1 MYNMLTEKLPTKYK
15 GYHINTDFKCGIKI
29 SLALDDWQLGDEER
43 VLTALS
49 LLYGEG
55 IPDDMNVALDGLR
68 WFLTCGKEAD
78 KASYSDIDDVDN
90 AKESVNVK
98 GDDISFD
105 FEVDASNIYAAFLK
119 NYNIDLTKTDM
130 HWFQFIAL
138 FSNLKNTSL
147 NDMMYY
153 RTLDLSQYKGE
164 QKSEM
169 KALKERYKIHKITK
183 QQVENLKIVYG
194 QDWVK
199 HI

>member
-55 IPDDMNVALDGLR
+55 IPDDMNIALDGLR

-153 RTLDLSQYKGE
+153 RTIDLSQYKGE
-164 QKSEM
+164 QKAEM

-183 QQVENLKIVYG
+183 QQVENLKTVYG

>member
-29 SLALDDWQLGDEER
+29 SLALDDWQLGDDER

-55 IPDDMNVALDGLR
+55 IPDDMNIALDGLR

-153 RTLDLSQYKGE
+153 RTIDLSQYKGE
-164 QKSEM
+164 QKAEM

-183 QQVENLKIVYG
+183 QQVENLKIIYG

>member
-55 IPDDMNVALDGLR
+55 IPNDMNIALDGLR

-90 AKESVNVK
+90 AKESVNVN

-153 RTLDLSQYKGE
+153 RTIDLSQYKGE
-164 QKSEM
+164 QKAEM

-183 QQVENLKIVYG
+183 QQVENLKIIYG

>member
-1 MYNMLTEKLPTKYK
+1 MYNMITEKLPTKYK

-153 RTLDLSQYKGE
+153 RTIDLSQYKGE
-164 QKSEM
+164 QKAEM

-183 QQVENLKIVYG
+183 QQVENLKIIYG
-194 QDWVK
+194 KDWVK

>member
-55 IPDDMNVALDGLR
+55 IPYDMNIALDGLR

-164 QKSEM
+164 QKAEM

-183 QQVENLKIVYG
+183 QQVENLKI
-194 QDWVK
+194 
-199 HI
+199 ILRNF

>member
-55 IPDDMNVALDGLR
+55 IPDDMNIALDGLR

-153 RTLDLSQYKGE
+153 RTIDLSQYKGE
-164 QKSEM
+164 QKAEM

-194 QDWVK
+194 KDWVK

>member
-55 IPDDMNVALDGLR
+55 IPDDMNIALDGLR

-105 FEVDASNIYAAFLK
+105 FEIDASNIYAAFLK

-153 RTLDLSQYKGE
+153 RTIDLSQYKGE
-164 QKSEM
+164 QKAEM

-183 QQVENLKIVYG
+183 QQVENLKIIYG
-194 QDWVK
+194 KDWVK

>member
-98 GDDISFD
+98 GDDIYFD

-147 NDMMYY
+147 NDIMYY
-153 RTLDLSQYKGE
+153 RTIDLSQYKGE
-164 QKSEM
+164 QKAEM

-183 QQVENLKIVYG
+183 QQVENLKIIYG

>member
-55 IPDDMNVALDGLR
+55 IPDDMNIALDGLR

-138 FSNLKNTSL
+138 FSNLKDTSL

-164 QKSEM
+164 QKAEM

-183 QQVENLKIVYG
+183 QQVENLKIIYG

>member
-55 IPDDMNVALDGLR
+55 IPDDMNIALDGLR

-153 RTLDLSQYKGE
+153 RTIDLSQYKGE
-164 QKSEM
+164 QKAEM

-183 QQVENLKIVYG
+183 QQVENLKIIYG
-194 QDWVK
+194 KDWIK

>member
-55 IPDDMNVALDGLR
+55 IPDDMNIALDGLR

-153 RTLDLSQYKGE
+153 RTIDLSQYKGE
-164 QKSEM
+164 QKAEM

-183 QQVENLKIVYG
+183 QQVENLKTIYG
-194 QDWVK
+194 KDWVK

>member
-55 IPDDMNVALDGLR
+55 IPDDMNIALDGLR

-183 QQVENLKIVYG
+183 QQVENLKIIYG
-194 QDWVK
+194 NDWVK

>member
-55 IPDDMNVALDGLR
+55 IPDDMNIALDGLR

-119 NYNIDLTKTDM
+119 NYNIDLTKIDM

-138 FSNLKNTSL
+138 FSNLKDTSL

-164 QKSEM
+164 QKAEM

>member
-55 IPDDMNVALDGLR
+55 IPDDMNIALDGLR

-153 RTLDLSQYKGE
+153 RTIDLSQYKGE
-164 QKSEM
+164 QKAEM

-183 QQVENLKIVYG
+183 QQVENLKIIYV

>member
-119 NYNIDLTKTDM
+119 NYNIDLTKTYM
-130 HWFQFIAL
+130 HLFQFIAL

-153 RTLDLSQYKGE
+153 RTIDLSQYKGE
-164 QKSEM
+164 QKAEM

-183 QQVENLKIVYG
+183 QQVENLKIIYG
-194 QDWVK
+194 KDWVK

>member
-78 KASYSDIDDVDN
+78 KASYSDIDDVDT

-164 QKSEM
+164 QKAEM

-183 QQVENLKIVYG
+183 QQVENLKVIYG

>member
-55 IPDDMNVALDGLR
+55 IPDDMNIALDGLR

-138 FSNLKNTSL
+138 FSNLKDTSL

-153 RTLDLSQYKGE
+153 RTIDLSQYKGE
-164 QKSEM
+164 QKAEM

-183 QQVENLKIVYG
+183 QQVENLKIDYG

>member
-29 SLALDDWQLGDEER
+29 SLALDDWQLEDEER

-164 QKSEM
+164 QKAEM

>member
-153 RTLDLSQYKGE
+153 RTIDLSQYKGE
-164 QKSEM
+164 QKAEM

-183 QQVENLKIVYG
+183 QQVENLKIIYG
-194 QDWVK
+194 QDWIK

>member
-15 GYHINTDFKCGIKI
+15 GYNINTDFKCGIKI

-55 IPDDMNVALDGLR
+55 IPDDMNIALDGLR

-153 RTLDLSQYKGE
+153 RTIDLSQYKGE
-164 QKSEM
+164 QKAEM

-183 QQVENLKIVYG
+183 QQVENLKIIYG
-194 QDWVK
+194 EDWVK

>member
-29 SLALDDWQLGDEER
+29 SLALDDWQLGDDER

-78 KASYSDIDDVDN
+78 KVSYSDIDDVDN

-153 RTLDLSQYKGE
+153 RTIDISQYKGE
-164 QKSEM
+164 QKAEM

-183 QQVENLKIVYG
+183 QQVENLKIIYG
-194 QDWVK
+194 EDWVK

>member
-55 IPDDMNVALDGLR
+55 IPDDMNIALDGLR

-119 NYNIDLTKTDM
+119 NYNIFFHRHSMTCHSASVRYILT
-130 HWFQFIAL
+130 L
-138 FSNLKNTSL
+138 LSLKPDGCL
-147 NDMMYY
+147 H
-153 RTLDLSQYKGE
+153 L
-164 QKSEM
+164 
-169 KALKERYKIHKITK
+169 
-183 QQVENLKIVYG
+183 
-194 QDWVK
+194 
-199 HI
+199 

>member
-78 KASYSDIDDVDN
+78 KASYSDIDDIDN

-153 RTLDLSQYKGE
+153 RTIDLSQYKGE
-164 QKSEM
+164 QKAEM

-183 QQVENLKIVYG
+183 QQVENLKIIYG
-194 QDWVK
+194 KDWVK

>member
-55 IPDDMNVALDGLR
+55 IPDDMNIALDGLR

-119 NYNIDLTKTDM
+119 NYNIDLTNTDM

-138 FSNLKNTSL
+138 FSNLKDTSL

-153 RTLDLSQYKGE
+153 RTIDLSQYKGE
-164 QKSEM
+164 QKAEM

>member
-1 MYNMLTEKLPTKYK
+1 MLTEKLPTKYK

-55 IPDDMNVALDGLR
+55 IPDDMNIALDGLR

-164 QKSEM
+164 QKAEM

-183 QQVENLKIVYG
+183 EQVENLKIVYG

>member
-15 GYHINTDFKCGIKI
+15 GYHINTDFRCGIKI

-55 IPDDMNVALDGLR
+55 IPDDMNIALDGLR
-68 WFLTCGKEAD
+68 WFLTCGKDAD

-153 RTLDLSQYKGE
+153 RTIDLSQYKGE
-164 QKSEM
+164 QKAEM

-183 QQVENLKIVYG
+183 QQVENLKIIYG
-194 QDWVK
+194 KDWVK

>member
-1 MYNMLTEKLPTKYK
+1 MYNMLTEKLPIKYK

-55 IPDDMNVALDGLR
+55 IPDDMNIALDGLR

-164 QKSEM
+164 QKAEM

-183 QQVENLKIVYG
+183 QQVENLKIIYG
-194 QDWVK
+194 NDWVK

>member
-15 GYHINTDFKCGIKI
+15 GYHINTDFKCGIRI

-55 IPDDMNVALDGLR
+55 IPDDMNIALDGLR

-138 FSNLKNTSL
+138 FSNLKDTSL

-153 RTLDLSQYKGE
+153 RTIDISQYKGE
-164 QKSEM
+164 QKAEM

>member
-55 IPDDMNVALDGLR
+55 IPDDMNIALDGLR

-153 RTLDLSQYKGE
+153 RTIDLSQYKGE
-164 QKSEM
+164 QKAEM

-183 QQVENLKIVYG
+183 QQVENLKIIYG

>member
-1 MYNMLTEKLPTKYK
+1 MYDMMTEKLPTKYK

-55 IPDDMNVALDGLR
+55 IPEDMNIALDGLR

-153 RTLDLSQYKGE
+153 RTIDLSQYKGE
-164 QKSEM
+164 QKAEM

-183 QQVENLKIVYG
+183 QQVENLKIIYG
-194 QDWVK
+194 NDWVK

>member
-55 IPDDMNVALDGLR
+55 IPDDMNIALDGLR
-68 WFLTCGKEAD
+68 WFLSCGKEAENT
-78 KASYSDIDDVDN
+78 SYSDIDDVDN

-98 GDDISFD
+98 GDDIAFD
-105 FEVDASNIYAAFLK
+105 FEVDSSNIYAAFLK
-119 NYNIDLTKTDM
+119 NYNIDLTKSNM
-130 HWFQFIAL
+130 HWFQFISL
-138 FSNLKNTSL
+138 FSNLKDTSL
-147 NDMMYY
+147 NDIMYY

-164 QKSEM
+164 QRTEM
-169 KALKERYKIHKITK
+169 KNLKERYKIHKITK
-183 QQVENLKIVYG
+183 QQVENLKIIYG

>member
-55 IPDDMNVALDGLR
+55 IPDDMNIALDGLR

-105 FEVDASNIYAAFLK
+105 FEVDSSNIYAAFLK

-130 HWFQFIAL
+130 HWFKFIAL
-138 FSNLKNTSL
+138 FSNLKDTSL

-153 RTLDLSQYKGE
+153 RTIDLSQYKGE
-164 QKSEM
+164 QKAEM

>member
-55 IPDDMNVALDGLR
+55 IPDDMNIALDGLR
-68 WFLTCGKEAD
+68 WFLTCGKDAD

-138 FSNLKNTSL
+138 FSNLKDTSL

-153 RTLDLSQYKGE
+153 RTIDLSQYKGE
-164 QKSEM
+164 QKEEM

-183 QQVENLKIVYG
+183 QQVENLKIIYG
-194 QDWVK
+194 KDWVK

>member
-15 GYHINTDFKCGIKI
+15 GYLIDTDFRVGIKI

-55 IPDDMNVALDGLR
+55 IPDDMNIALDGLR
-68 WFLTCGKEAD
+68 WFLSCGKEAENT
-78 KASYSDIDDVDN
+78 SYSDIDDVDN

-98 GDDISFD
+98 GDDIAFD
-105 FEVDASNIYAAFLK
+105 FEVDSSNIYAAFLK
-119 NYNIDLTKTDM
+119 NYNIDLTKSNM
-130 HWFQFIAL
+130 HWFQFISL
-138 FSNLKNTSL
+138 FSNLKDTSL
-147 NDMMYY
+147 NDIMYY

-164 QKSEM
+164 QRTEM
-169 KALKERYKIHKITK
+169 KNLKERYKIHKITK
-183 QQVENLKIVYG
+183 QQVENLKIIYG

>member
-43 VLTALS
+43 ALTALS

-55 IPDDMNVALDGLR
+55 IPDNANIALDGLR
-68 WFLTCGKEAD
+68 WFLSCGREAE

-90 AKESVNVK
+90 AKEEVNVK
-98 GDDISFD
+98 GDDIAFD
-105 FEVDASNIYAAFLK
+105 FEIDAANIYAAFLK
-119 NYNIDLTKTDM
+119 NYNIDLTNTDM
-130 HWFQFIAL
+130 HWFQFISL
-138 FSNLKNTSL
+138 FSNLKDTSL
-147 NDMMYY
+147 NDIMYY

-164 QKSEM
+164 QKAEM

-183 QQVENLKIVYG
+183 QQVENLKIIYG

>member
-55 IPDDMNVALDGLR
+55 IPDDMNIALDGLR

-90 AKESVNVK
+90 AKESVNVN

-153 RTLDLSQYKGE
+153 RTIDLSQYKGE
-164 QKSEM
+164 QKAEM

>member
-78 KASYSDIDDVDN
+78 KASYSDIDDVDT

-164 QKSEM
+164 QKAEM

-183 QQVENLKIVYG
+183 QQVENLKIIYG
-194 QDWVK
+194 KDWVK

>member
-153 RTLDLSQYKGE
+153 RTIDLSQYKGE
-164 QKSEM
+164 QKAEM

-183 QQVENLKIVYG
+183 QQVENLKIIYG
-194 QDWVK
+194 KDWVK

>member
-90 AKESVNVK
+90 AKESVNVN

-164 QKSEM
+164 QKAEM

-183 QQVENLKIVYG
+183 QQVENLKIIYG
-194 QDWVK
+194 KDWVK